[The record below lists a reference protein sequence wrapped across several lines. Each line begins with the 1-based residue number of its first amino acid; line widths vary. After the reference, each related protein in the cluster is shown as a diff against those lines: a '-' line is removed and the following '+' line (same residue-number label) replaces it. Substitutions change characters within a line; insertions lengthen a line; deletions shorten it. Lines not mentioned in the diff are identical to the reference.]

1 MMKRLILAIIAA
13 VLINGILSTAIDEV
27 FHATGVYPPHGQ
39 VYFDTDL
46 FLLALGYRVIIT
58 IFAAYITA
66 MIAKEKAKTALW
78 FTGILGA
85 VLWLAGTIAMYGMG
99 PTWYGII
106 GAATSLPLAL
116 FGGELYK
123 RRTQKLSTSL

>member
-1 MMKRLILAIIAA
+1 MKRHILAIVAA
-13 VLINGILSTAIDEV
+13 VLINGVLATAIDEI

-39 VYFDTDL
+39 PYFDTDL
-46 FLLALGYRVIIT
+46 FLLALGYRFIIT

-85 VLWLAGTIAMYGMG
+85 VLWLAGTIAMQGLG
-99 PTWYGII
+99 PLWYGIV
-106 GAATSLPLAL
+106 GSVTALPLAL
-116 FGGELYK
+116 FGGSLYQ
-123 RRTQKLSTSL
+123 RRLQKLSTSL